1 MAGGDPEVVPVRVT
15 WVPRERNGDRRARA
29 SDLLALTNPRR
40 PWARRQERIAR
51 REPDRVH
58 VVAGEGAR
66 VSDLR
71 RRFQRQSGPVR
82 TPHALCEFLARQT
95 MLACH
100 RGDKAII
107 GVRYKVPPPGARPV
121 YPDRRLP
128 QADQA
133 AA

>member
-1 MAGGDPEVVPVRVT
+1 MRSATETRLVGDWARAEHPGAPILGPDDPQLGTRLTAGGDPEVIPVRVT

-40 PWARRQERIAR
+40 PWARSQERIAR

-71 RRFQRQSGPVR
+71 RRFEAVGDGRHPAGVWRVR
-82 TPHALCEFLARQT
+82 R
-95 MLACH
+95 
-100 RGDKAII
+100 
-107 GVRYKVPPPGARPV
+107 
-121 YPDRRLP
+121 
-128 QADQA
+128 
-133 AA
+133 

>member
-51 REPDRVH
+51 LEPDRVH

-66 VSDLR
+66 VSELR
-71 RRFQRQSGPVR
+71 RRFQKQSGPVGTR
-82 TPHALCEFLARQT
+82 HAFGEFVARQT
-95 MLACH
+95 TLPRQRA
-100 RGDKAII
+100 DKA
-107 GVRYKVPPPGARPV
+107 
-121 YPDRRLP
+121 
-128 QADQA
+128 
-133 AA
+133 